1 MFLKL
6 SEETKLCLEIMI
18 IYFADVVFTRRVFCR
33 LHRVI
38 WIENLKSSFLALEK
52 FLLTIE

>member
-1 MFLKL
+1 ML